1 MDWNSKTKE
10 ELIIII
16 KGLKL
21 DFDMMVDNR
30 NAFRS
35 KLKEVMGDEYN
46 KFDMIEYQVEL
57 ERNLE
62 SVWKP
67 I

>member
-62 SVWKP
+62 SV
-67 I
+67 